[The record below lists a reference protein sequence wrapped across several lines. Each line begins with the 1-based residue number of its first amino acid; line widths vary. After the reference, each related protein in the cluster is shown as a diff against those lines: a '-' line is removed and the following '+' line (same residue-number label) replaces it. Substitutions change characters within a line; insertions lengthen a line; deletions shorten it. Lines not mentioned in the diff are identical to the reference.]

1 MEQRL
6 EATRRDG
13 TGKGVA
19 RKLRAAQAVPAVL
32 YGHGAEPQPLSV
44 DARELSRVLHTSAG
58 ANVLI
63 DLQVDGTGHL
73 AMPREIQRDRLHDRF
88 VHVDFLAVDR
98 DEEITVTVP
107 LGIVGTAAGVR
118 AGGVLDHHLWEIEV
132 ECRPGDVP
140 SQIDVDVTALQIG
153 SGLKVRDLVAPAGVR
168 ITSSPEDVVISVITP
183 QSREV
188 EAAPEA
194 AAVPAAAGE
203 TPAAAPAEGGEG

>member
-19 RKLRAAQAVPAVL
+19 RKLRSAQAVPAVL
-32 YGHGAEPQPLSV
+32 YGHGAEPQALSV
-44 DARELSRVLHTSAG
+44 DARELARVLHTSAG
-58 ANVLI
+58 DNVLI
-63 DLQVDGTGHL
+63 DLQVDGTAHL

-88 VHVDFLAVDR
+88 MHVDFLAVDR

-118 AGGVLDHHLWEIEV
+118 AGGVLDHHVWEIEV

-140 SQIDVDVTALQIG
+140 AQIDVDVTALQIG
-153 SGLKVRDLVAPAGVR
+153 SSLKVGDLAAPAGVR
-168 ITSSPEDVVISVITP
+168 ITSSPEEVVISVITP

-194 AAVPAAAGE
+194 AAPAAAE
-203 TPAAAPAEGGEG
+203 APAAASAEGGEG